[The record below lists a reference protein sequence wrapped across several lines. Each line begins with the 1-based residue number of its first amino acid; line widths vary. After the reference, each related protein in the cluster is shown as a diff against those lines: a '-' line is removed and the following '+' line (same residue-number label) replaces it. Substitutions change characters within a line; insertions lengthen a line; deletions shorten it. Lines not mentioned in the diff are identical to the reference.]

1 VTHDEWAPE
10 LREASLRIA
19 RSWRRRSR
27 NAVPWRRPG
36 DGRRPKQRA
45 SRGIA
50 VAPRFT
56 LGALGPWPR
65 VLIAHWAWIVLMTVL
80 VTGGATVLA
89 ELQTRTYRA
98 QAEVAVYAAATGGT
112 ALQPFFMGTEKG
124 IASSG
129 DVLAIAS
136 QSLGISQ
143 ARLRHG
149 LSVSVPVDTDLLVIS
164 FTDPNPQLAQ
174 SVAEGVAQ
182 AYVAYRTWQA
192 PVAPGKTA
200 PTPPP
205 GALQPAVVS
214 DATLP
219 AGPVSPN
226 RRLIVGA
233 ALILGLALG
242 IGLALVRDLIDDG
255 LRGVLDLE
263 TQAETAVLGQIPA
276 FRRKRGSLADRLVIL
291 RNPTST
297 VADAYR
303 NLRTRVLQAA
313 ASRRT
318 NLLLITSPTRED
330 KSTVAANLAAALAL
344 SGRRVVLVCADLH
357 WGQAHTLFGLDNQ
370 VGLVSLVNEHG
381 SLTDALHW
389 TEVPRL
395 QVLPAGPPSDDPSSV
410 LQSAAFRKLLTKL
423 RSEADVVLVDAP
435 PVLAGADTPALA
447 ELGGMILLVAD
458 ARRSTR
464 AEVRAATHDLGPA
477 RNTLIGCV
485 LANLGR
491 PIRLTEA
498 FAPAGLTDVEAA
510 RSWSRQP
517 TAWQETIVNEHAV
530 SNRGVTA
537 VAIVN
542 GHGEPEK
549 EHEATSIYG
558 EV

>member
-1 VTHDEWAPE
+1 MHDEWAPE
-10 LREASLRIA
+10 LREASLRTP
-19 RSWRRRSR
+19 RRWGRRSR
-27 NAVPWRRPG
+27 NEARLRRPG
-36 DGRRPKQRA
+36 DRQGAKQPAR
-45 SRGIA
+45 SGIA
-50 VAPRFT
+50 TPARFT
-56 LGALGPWPR
+56 LGVLGPWPR
-65 VLIAHWAWIVLMTVL
+65 VLIAHWAWIVLMTVV

-89 ELQTRTYRA
+89 EMQTRTYRA
-98 QAEVAVYAAATGGT
+98 EAEVAVYAAAAEGT
-112 ALQPFFMGTEKG
+112 ALQPFVMGTEKG

-129 DVLAIAS
+129 NVLSIAS
-136 QSLGISQ
+136 QSLLISET
-143 ARLRHG
+143 RLQRG
-149 LSVSVPVDTDLLVIS
+149 LSVTVPVDTDLLVIS

-192 PVAPGKTA
+192 PVATGKTP

-219 AGPVSPN
+219 AAPVSPN

-255 LRGVLDLE
+255 LRGALDLE

-276 FRRKRGSLADRLVIL
+276 FRRKRRSLGDPLVIL
-291 RNPTST
+291 RNPTSA
-297 VADAYR
+297 VAEAYR

-318 NLLLITSPTRED
+318 NLLLITSPGRED
-330 KSTVAANLAAALAL
+330 KSTVAANLATALAL

-357 WGQAHTLFGLDNQ
+357 WGQTHTIFGLDND
-370 VGLVSLVNEHG
+370 VGLVSLVNEQG
-381 SLTDALHW
+381 SLTDALRW

-395 QVLPAGPPSDDPSSV
+395 KVLPGGPPSDDPSSV
-410 LQSAAFRKLLTKL
+410 LQSASFRKLLTKL
-423 RSEADVVLVDAP
+423 RSEADIVLIDAP

-458 ARRSTR
+458 ARTSTR
-464 AEVRAATHDLGPA
+464 AEVRAATHDLGQA

-485 LANLGR
+485 LENVGR
-491 PIRLTEA
+491 PIRLPKA
-498 FAPAGLTDVEAA
+498 FKPAVLTDLEAA

-517 TAWQETIVNEHAV
+517 SVWKETIINEHAV

-537 VAIVN
+537 AAAGN
-542 GHGEPEK
+542 GHGEPER
-549 EHEATSIYG
+549 EQEATSIHG